1 MMEDALLVYIGI
13 APLKS
18 IEFTS
23 AEDLIQQALED
34 VLGFSQMWIET
45 ELWKQQI
52 AWYCVCF
59 YAIIIHN
66 WLCKQCKSNY
76 FLMSRKGAQ
85 LKGYQL

>member
-1 MMEDALLVYIGI
+1 MMEDALLVYIGV

-52 AWYCVCF
+52 A
-59 YAIIIHN
+59 
-66 WLCKQCKSNY
+66 
-76 FLMSRKGAQ
+76 
-85 LKGYQL
+85 